1 MTDFDDTSRADYS
14 AASYILTDSCKRFP
28 QYKEMSKHLFNL
40 YNASLTSN
48 TSFSSWDQRD
58 TVINASVLDNRYA
71 LGGENLE
78 AEMCELIRECLL
90 FPNASNSDSSAFDEN
105 VTSLMKAELIDT
117 IDSVINDK
125 SAYALRRASE
135 IAFRGETIGLGA
147 LGTHE
152 EAERVTAQSAYAAY
166 RKILE
171 TARVEIF
178 VCGCSEFEDAKRV
191 FTEMFKQIPR
201 HDICELTTSVSPLK
215 PEPEYFNDSLKM
227 QQAIIRMYFKAPDCE
242 DDEARVLLTMILGG
256 ITTSRFFM
264 NIREKQSL
272 CYYCAANSHK
282 YRRTVIAYAGVEPD
296 NIERC
301 EKAILAELADICEN
315 GVSDEELHTAKLE
328 YHNRISTLYDSM
340 GAMISWYLNQLTEEK
355 ILTPEEYREKINA
368 VDSARIQAAA
378 KLFKLDTVY
387 ALSDKADEEAAE

>member
-14 AASYILTDSCKRFP
+14 AASYILTDSCKKFP
-28 QYKEMSKHLFNL
+28 QYKELSKNLFNM

-48 TSFSSWDQRD
+48 TGFSVWDQRD

-71 LGGENLE
+71 LNGENLE

-90 FPNASNSDSSAFDEN
+90 FPNADDNMFDET
-105 VTSLMKAELIDT
+105 VTSMMKTELIDT

-125 SAYALRRASE
+125 SAYALRQASE
-135 IAFRGETIGLGA
+135 IAYRGETFGRGS

-152 EAERVTAQSAYAAY
+152 EAEQVTPRSAYAAY

-178 VCGCSEFEDAKRV
+178 VCGCSEFEDAKRI
-191 FTEMFKQIPR
+191 FTEMFKEIPR

-227 QQAIIRMYFKAPDCE
+227 QQAIIRMYFKAPDCG

-272 CYYCAANSHK
+272 CYYCAATSHK

-296 NIERC
+296 NIDRC
-301 EKAILAELADICEN
+301 EKAISAELADICEN

-340 GAMISWYLNQLTEEK
+340 GAMISWYFNQLTEEQ

-378 KLFKLDTVY
+378 RLFKLDTVY
-387 ALSDKADEEAAE
+387 TLSGEEE

>member
-1 MTDFDDTSRADYS
+1 MTDFDDTSRADFS
-14 AASYILTDSCKRFP
+14 AASYILTDSCKKFT
-28 QYKEMSKHLFNL
+28 QYKELSKHLFNL

-48 TSFSSWDQRD
+48 TSFSVWNQRD

-71 LGGENLE
+71 LNGENLE

-90 FPNASNSDSSAFDEN
+90 FPNANGSAFDET

-125 SAYALRRASE
+125 SAYAMRQAAE
-135 IAFRGETIGLGA
+135 IAYRGETAERGS

-171 TARVEIF
+171 SARVEIF
-178 VCGCSEFEDAKRV
+178 ACGSSEFEDAKRI
-191 FTEMFKQIPR
+191 FTEMFEQIPR
-201 HDICELTTSVSPLK
+201 HDICELTTSISPLK

-227 QQAIIRMYFKAPDCE
+227 QQAIIRMYFKAPDCA
-242 DDEARVLLTMILGG
+242 DDEARALLTMILGG

-282 YRRTVIAYAGVEPD
+282 YRRTLTAYAGVEPD

-301 EKAILAELADICEN
+301 EQAILAELADICEN

-378 KLFKLDTVY
+378 RLFKLDTVY
-387 ALSDKADEEAAE
+387 TLSDNSGEEAAE